1 MWVNGEGMRWREVS
15 HQKGTAPH
23 EGLELASFGRSSV
36 VYLRAPGVMLPWTPV
51 SLWSI
56 LSLRWAFWLLP
67 FLVPILFSD
76 TRNLFCI
83 FLPHCLQVKESGSR
97 QNDDLFK
104 DVHPNSLLVVKSL
117 KIFFLCD
124 LVLIYFVFPGIGLSF
139 SYIVS
144 TLIILFISIESAV
157 IAPDSFVIQ

>member
-1 MWVNGEGMRWREVS
+1 MEKGWDGEKFLIKREQHHMKAWSWRALGDQVW
-15 HQKGTAPH
+15 
-23 EGLELASFGRSSV
+23 FIC
-36 VYLRAPGVMLPWTPV
+36 RAPGVMLPWTPV